1 MYVYNIT
8 FNIEPNVLEN
18 WKIWFEEVFV
28 LEIQNASFH
37 EKLEAFEVLSKHN
50 SGHTFTLQLYIKN
63 HPAFSKFESNR
74 LPILKE
80 EASKIFGEKVLIFES
95 ILKNLSND
103 FNF

>member
-8 FNIEPNVLEN
+8 FNIEPQVLDN

-28 LEIQNASFH
+28 LEIQNAQFH
-37 EKLEAFEVLSKHN
+37 KKLEAFEVLSQHQ
-50 SGHTFTLQLYIKN
+50 SGHTFTLQLYIEN
-63 HPAFSKFESNR
+63 HTAFSQFEKNR

-80 EASKIFGEKVLIFES
+80 ELSKIFGEKVLVFES
-95 ILKNLSND
+95 ILKNLSSD

>member
-8 FNIEPNVLEN
+8 FNIEPNVIEN

-28 LEIQNASFH
+28 IEVKNANFH
-37 EKLEAFEVLSKHN
+37 ERLEAFEVLSQHN
-50 SGHTFTLQLYIKN
+50 TGHTFTLQLYIN
-63 HPAFSKFESNR
+63 NNPSFSQFETKR

-80 EASKIFGEKVLIFES
+80 ELQKLFGEKVLVFES
-95 ILKNLSND
+95 VLKNLSND

>member
-8 FNIEPNVLEN
+8 FNIEPQVLEN

-28 LEIQNASFH
+28 LEIQNAQFH

-50 SGHTFTLQLYIKN
+50 SGHTFTLQLYIKQ
-63 HPAFSKFESNR
+63 PASFSHFEKKR
-74 LPILKE
+74 LPILKAE
-80 EASKIFGEKVLIFES
+80 LQKIFGDKVLTFES
-95 ILKNLSND
+95 ILKNLSQD

>member
-8 FNIEPNVLEN
+8 FNIEPSVLEN

-28 LEIQNASFH
+28 LEIQKAQFH

-50 SGHTFTLQLYIKN
+50 SGHTFTLQLYIKD
-63 HPAFSKFESNR
+63 HTVFSRFEINQ
-74 LPILKE
+74 LPVLKE
-80 EASKIFGEKVLIFES
+80 EIRKIFEEKVLLFES
-95 ILKNLSND
+95 ILKNLSMD

>member
-8 FNIEPNVLEN
+8 FNIEPEVLEN

-28 LEIQNASFH
+28 LEIQKAQFH
-37 EKLEAFEVLSKHN
+37 EKLEAFEVLSQHN

-63 HPAFSKFESNR
+63 HPAFSQFEIKR

-80 EASKIFGEKVLIFES
+80 EARKIFTDKVLIFES
-95 ILKNLSND
+95 ILKNLSVD